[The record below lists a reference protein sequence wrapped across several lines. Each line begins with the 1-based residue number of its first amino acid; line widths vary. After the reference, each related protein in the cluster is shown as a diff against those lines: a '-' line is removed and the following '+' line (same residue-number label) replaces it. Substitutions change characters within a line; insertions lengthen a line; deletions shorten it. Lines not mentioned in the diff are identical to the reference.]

1 MSADP
6 IQQDGEFYPDALD
19 PMLSAIRQSL
29 VEAGTGTAPAGWAAD
44 QWAALAEFG
53 DNQLTIVKPDDS
65 DEEIDSMI
73 KKAMGRTHGLSVLIF
88 TGSGRNP
95 DASAPG
101 PRVTLDLEMQL
112 FVSTRIR
119 GKAARSAL
127 ALLGA
132 LAKFYHHS
140 QIRVSGFPWY
150 EELRF
155 TGFDPLPDP
164 DFTAYE
170 LHIEREFQL

>member
-6 IQQDGEFYPDALD
+6 IRQDGEFHPDALD
-19 PMLSAIRQSL
+19 PMLAAIRQSL
-29 VEAGTGTAPAGWAAD
+29 VEAGIGTAPAGWAEG

-53 DNQLTIVKPDDS
+53 ENQVSIVQPDTS
-65 DEEIDSMI
+65 DAEIEGMI
-73 KKAMGRTHGLSVLIF
+73 KKAMGRTHGLSLLVF
-88 TGSGRNP
+88 TSSAKNP

-101 PRVTLDLEMQL
+101 PRVELDLEMQL
-112 FVSTRIR
+112 FVSSRIR
-119 GKAARSAL
+119 GKAARSVL
-127 ALLGA
+127 TLLGA

-140 QIRVSGFPWY
+140 QIRISGFPWY

-170 LHIEREFQL
+170 IHFTREFQL